1 MLTSFSQR
9 WVALLALPLVALS
22 AFTLHRTT
30 ATASTLTTATT
41 QSIPAVTPRS
51 FSLIAQRPSTLI
63 AQRPSTLIAQRP
75 SSLIAQRS
83 RIQRVR
89 FEPGA
94 DSATI
99 KTSVVNGTRDLYL
112 LGAQKGQVMTV
123 RIVSLEDNA
132 VFDIVAPPND
142 TGKRQ
147 TLKQEAFSWS
157 STLPESGDYQIVVG
171 STRGNASYRLQ
182 VTIR

>member
-1 MLTSFSQR
+1 MSTSFSHR
-9 WVALLALPLVALS
+9 WVALLAAPLVAFG
-22 AFTLHRTT
+22 AVTLHRAP
-30 ATASTLTTATT
+30 ATAANRQTTPATVR
-41 QSIPAVTPRS
+41 SEVVTERS
-51 FSLIAQRPSTLI
+51 SNLIAQRSSGLL
-63 AQRPSTLIAQRP
+63 AQRS

-83 RIQRVR
+83 RIQRLR
-89 FEPGA
+89 FAPGA

-112 LGAQKGQVMTV
+112 VGAQKGQVMSI

-132 VFDIVAPPND
+132 VFDVVAPPNG

-147 TLKQEAFSWS
+147 TLKQEAFTWS
-157 STLPESGDYQIVVG
+157 STLSATGDYQIVVG

>member
-1 MLTSFSQR
+1 MSTPFSQR
-9 WVALLALPLVALS
+9 WVALLVAPLVAFS
-22 AFTLHRTT
+22 TATLHRAT
-30 ATASTLTTATT
+30 ATAAQAQATTA
-41 QSIPAVTPRS
+41 PAQQATLRASLNARPASHLFVQRS
-51 FSLIAQRPSTLI
+51 
-63 AQRPSTLIAQRP
+63 

-83 RIQRVR
+83 RIQRIR
-89 FEPGA
+89 FAPGA

-112 LGAQKGQVMTV
+112 LGAQKGQVMSI

-132 VFDIVAPPND
+132 VFDVVAPPNG

-147 TLKQEAFSWS
+147 TLKQEAFTWS
-157 STLPESGDYQIVVG
+157 STLSETGDYQIVVG
-171 STRGNASYRLQ
+171 PTRGNASYRLQ

>member
-1 MLTSFSQR
+1 MSTSFPQR
-9 WVALLALPLVALS
+9 WIALLAVPLVALG

-30 ATASTLTTATT
+30 ATAANIQST
-41 QSIPAVTPRS
+41 PAVSQRS
-51 FSLIAQRPSTLI
+51 SDPIAHRSSNLIAQRLSG
-63 AQRPSTLIAQRP
+63 
-75 SSLIAQRS
+75 LIAQRS

-94 DSATI
+94 NSATI
-99 KTSVVNGTRDLYL
+99 KTSVLNGTRDLYL
-112 LGAQKGQVMTV
+112 LGAQKGQFMSI

-132 VFDIVAPPND
+132 VFDVVAPPND

-147 TLKQEAFSWS
+147 TLKQEAYAWS
-157 STLPESGDYQIVVG
+157 STLPETGDYQIVVG